1 MTGLDDFKRL
11 LKEFNYLSV
20 WASAG
25 SVVLPF
31 VASFIAIIPPW
42 PAGLNIIT
50 SIFQLLSLI
59 VVYQLYSGAPRRII
73 TRNIT
78 ILFCASIVIMI
89 AYTILFSMLTIYVP
103 PAHRSIVV
111 GFECTEDAKRVF
123 GSKCPSLSLDDLMT
137 VAFDEFLLWTKSS
150 IAISRAVLIAMWFV
164 FFISLAGLI
173 GTFLVYQMK
182 RKIVRFVR
190 KT

>member
-11 LKEFNYLSV
+11 LKEFRNLSL

-50 SIFQLLSLI
+50 AVFRLMSLI
-59 VVYQLYSGAPRRII
+59 VVYQIYSRASRRVI
-73 TRNIT
+73 TRNISV
-78 ILFCASIVIMI
+78 LFVAGIFLIIVYIV
-89 AYTILFSMLTIYVP
+89 LFSMLTIYVP

-111 GFECTEDAKRVF
+111 GFECLDGAK
-123 GSKCPSLSLDDLMT
+123 KCT
-137 VAFDEFLLWTKSS
+137 VLNVLFLT
-150 IAISRAVLIAMWFV
+150 
-164 FFISLAGLI
+164 
-173 GTFLVYQMK
+173 
-182 RKIVRFVR
+182 
-190 KT
+190 